1 MGVFAKLFAH
11 RGPQAHGHGSHGH
24 GSHGHGAHGHG
35 AHGHGAS
42 GHESSGHA
50 AHGHGVMSHAGSYDR
65 LTRLVTLGRRDRIYA
80 GLAALSAAGP
90 GDHAVDLGC
99 GTGALTRAL
108 AARVGPT
115 GLVTGIDPS
124 EEMVAFASRSAT
136 PSLQYAVHPA
146 EALPFD
152 DTSVQVVAT
161 ALAMHHI
168 DPDQRPAAVAEA
180 HRVLVPGGQLLVVDL
195 QPPRNRVAR
204 HVIDA
209 LTGPEMANNDLGA
222 VRALMVDAGFTIV
235 DEGVRSVAF
244 GYVLARKV

>member
-108 AARVGPT
+108 AARVGPVSYT
-115 GLVTGIDPS
+115 HLTLPTSDLV
-124 EEMVAFASRSAT
+124 
-136 PSLQYAVHPA
+136 
-146 EALPFD
+146 
-152 DTSVQVVAT
+152 
-161 ALAMHHI
+161 
-168 DPDQRPAAVAEA
+168 
-180 HRVLVPGGQLLVVDL
+180 
-195 QPPRNRVAR
+195 
-204 HVIDA
+204 
-209 LTGPEMANNDLGA
+209 
-222 VRALMVDAGFTIV
+222 
-235 DEGVRSVAF
+235 
-244 GYVLARKV
+244 